1 MWLLRNLAHFLKS
14 LVFFQFLPK
23 KSGNQVHKFS
33 FFSKYGCH
41 SDLREY
47 FSGSEKQVIVICFQ
61 VNLRKASDEDE
72 PVSPCSIVSI
82 TSSKDSVARS
92 IFIKAMLCYVMLC
105 YVMLCYVV
113 FNMLCYYTGWRS
125 TLMRRI

>member
-33 FFSKYGCH
+33 FFPNMVVTLIC
-41 SDLREY
+41 ENI

-61 VNLRKASDEDE
+61 ANLRKASDEDE

-105 YVMLCYVV
+105 YVV